1 MAIWTPV
8 DRSDLGLLAD
18 TATSADKTITCG
30 GASIVSGELRGLV
43 VTTSASAGGTHAAKV
58 KVYSEAAKTNLL
70 YEVDI
75 SLAAGTSG
83 SDTISPIPLFEAA
96 TYTLTPSGAGA
107 GTKNYWVRFFVRVMD

>member
-8 DRSDLGLLAD
+8 DREALGAIAD
-18 TATSADKTITCG
+18 ATTSADKTINCSGVAIT
-30 GASIVSGELRGLV
+30 SGELRGLV
-43 VTTSASAGGTHAAKV
+43 VTTSASNGAGHAAKV

-96 TYTLTPSGAGA
+96 TYTLTTSGAGG
-107 GTKNYWVRFFVRVMD
+107 GTKDYWVRFFIKATD